1 MLVQIEDFSE
11 EELVERLGII
21 FKNEKDLKVMVYI
34 YLWSSQSKVAKLIGE
49 SQGKVRYR
57 FMKGLKVLELLEDY
71 VDIYKSLK
79 MVGENISLL
88 RGAHKTEEMKSLIAK
103 VIL

>member
-1 MLVQIEDFSE
+1 M
-11 EELVERLGII
+11 
-21 FKNEKDLKVMVYI
+21 
-34 YLWSSQSKVAKLIGE
+34 AKLIGE

-57 FMKGLKVLELLEDY
+57 FMKGLKALEEIEELS
-71 VDIYKSLK
+71 DIYKSLK

-88 RGAHKTEEMKSLIAK
+88 RGAHKTEEMKNMIAR